1 MKASKKPRRSLSER
15 YARKARRK
23 KAQRQAEVDELL
35 RLACEDVPLNSGYEE
50 LGSGKFMYVKQSTKC
65 GSVRVF
71 RFRDQATCTQ
81 AMQLGMMH
89 DTWPE
94 ESGRS
99 DSFGRC

>member
-1 MKASKKPRRSLSER
+1 MKTTKPRRRSLSDR
-15 YARKARRK
+15 YARKARK
-23 KAQRQAEVDELL
+23 KQALRAEVDELL

-50 LGSGKFMYVKQSTKC
+50 YGSGKYVYSKMSRKC

-71 RFRDQATCTQ
+71 RFRDHATCMQ

-94 ESGRS
+94 EAMRS